1 MSKFNRDILNQ
12 NIEIQLK
19 KKNINKS
26 KLAEIL
32 GMSQP
37 NVSKALNPNEK
48 KCFTLEQVINIADYF
63 NVTIDSLVGSPKTD
77 TIVSANNPRDIA
89 AFLAQCIEN
98 EKATVAEYSVE
109 ETVFVEDYDPRE
121 LFCNYK
127 QTTQEVRYPILYFS
141 DYWSPS
147 LISET
152 DEEYAELQQEAFQC
166 GNQTGN
172 VPINNFLRHFLQIHT
187 LYKKGELAEETY
199 RTVVQDLL
207 NHVPEK

>member
-12 NIEIQLK
+12 NIEIQLR

-63 NVTIDSLVGSPKTD
+63 NVTIDSLIGSPKTD

-109 ETVFVEDYDPRE
+109 ETVFIEDYDPRE

>member
-19 KKNINKS
+19 KKNITKS

-63 NVTIDSLVGSPKTD
+63 KVTIDSLVGSPKTD
-77 TIVSANNPRDIA
+77 TIISANSSRDIA

-98 EKATVAEYSVE
+98 EKATVGEYAVE
-109 ETVFVEDYDPRE
+109 QTVFVEDYDPRE
-121 LFCNYK
+121 PFCGYK
-127 QTTQEVRYPILYFS
+127 HTTQTVKYPIMYFS

-147 LISET
+147 ANSET
-152 DEEYAELQQEAFQC
+152 DEEYSELMQEAFQC

-172 VPINNFLRHFLQIHT
+172 VPINNFLRHFLQIHS
-187 LYKKGELAEETY
+187 LYQKGELAEETY
-199 RTVVQDLL
+199 RTVVNDLL
-207 NHVPEK
+207 SHVPEK

>member
-199 RTVVQDLL
+199 RTVVQYLL

>member
-1 MSKFNRDILNQ
+1 M
-12 NIEIQLK
+12 
-19 KKNINKS
+19 
-26 KLAEIL
+26 
-32 GMSQP
+32 
-37 NVSKALNPNEK
+37 
-48 KCFTLEQVINIADYF
+48 
-63 NVTIDSLVGSPKTD
+63 
-77 TIVSANNPRDIA
+77 
-89 AFLAQCIEN
+89 
-98 EKATVAEYSVE
+98 AEYSVE

>member
-1 MSKFNRDILNQ
+1 MSVFDRDILIQ
-12 NIEIQLK
+12 NIEMHRKKENITKTQLA
-19 KKNINKS
+19 S
-26 KLAEIL
+26 IL

-127 QTTQEVRYPILYFS
+127 KTTQEVRYPILYFS

>member
-1 MSKFNRDILNQ
+1 MSVFDRDILIQ
-12 NIEIQLK
+12 NIEMHRKKENITKTQLA
-19 KKNINKS
+19 S
-26 KLAEIL
+26 IL

-127 QTTQEVRYPILYFS
+127 KTTQEVRYPILYFS

-152 DEEYAELQQEAFQC
+152 DEEYAELQKEAFQC

>member
-26 KLAEIL
+26 KLAEVL

-77 TIVSANNPRDIA
+77 TIISANSSRDIA
-89 AFLAQCIEN
+89 AFLSQCIEN
-98 EKATVAEYSVE
+98 EKATVGEYKVE
-109 ETVFVEDYDPRE
+109 QTVFVEEFDSRDI
-121 LFCNYK
+121 FCTHK
-127 QTTQEVRYPILYFS
+127 QTTQTVKYPILYFS

-147 LISET
+147 ENSET
-152 DEEYAELQQEAFQC
+152 DEEYSELMQEAFQC

-172 VPINNFLRHFLQIHT
+172 VPINNFLRHFLQIYN

-207 NHVPEK
+207 SHVPEK

>member
-63 NVTIDSLVGSPKTD
+63 NVTIDSLIGSPKTD

-98 EKATVAEYSVE
+98 EKATVSEYSVE

>member
-1 MSKFNRDILNQ
+1 MSVFDRDILIQ
-12 NIEIQLK
+12 NIEMHRKKENITKTQLA
-19 KKNINKS
+19 S
-26 KLAEIL
+26 IL

-109 ETVFVEDYDPRE
+109 ETVFVEDYDPSE

-127 QTTQEVRYPILYFS
+127 KTTQEVRYPILYFS
-141 DYWSPS
+141 DYRSPS

-152 DEEYAELQQEAFQC
+152 DEE
-166 GNQTGN
+166 
-172 VPINNFLRHFLQIHT
+172 
-187 LYKKGELAEETY
+187 
-199 RTVVQDLL
+199 
-207 NHVPEK
+207 

>member
-1 MSKFNRDILNQ
+1 MSRFNRDILIQ

-19 KKNINKS
+19 KNNINKT
-26 KLAEIL
+26 KLADIL

-48 KCFTLEQVINIADYF
+48 KCFTLEQVIAIADYF
-63 NVTIDSLVGSPKTD
+63 KVTIDSLVGSPKAD
-77 TIVSANNPRDIA
+77 TIVSANSSRDVA

-98 EKATVAEYSVE
+98 EKATVTNYTVE
-109 ETVFVEDYDPRE
+109 QTVFVEDYDPRE
-121 LFCNYK
+121 LYSNYK
-127 QTTQEVRYPILYFS
+127 QTTQNVSYPVLYFS

-147 LISET
+147 QYAET
-152 DEEYAELQQEAFQC
+152 DEEYSELMQEAFQC

-172 VPINNFLRHFLQIHT
+172 VPINNFLRHFLQIHA
-187 LYKKGELAEETY
+187 LYKKKELTPETY

-207 NHVPEK
+207 SHVPEK

>member
-187 LYKKGELAEETY
+187 LYKKGELAE
-199 RTVVQDLL
+199 
-207 NHVPEK
+207 

>member
-63 NVTIDSLVGSPKTD
+63 NVTIDSLIGSPKTD